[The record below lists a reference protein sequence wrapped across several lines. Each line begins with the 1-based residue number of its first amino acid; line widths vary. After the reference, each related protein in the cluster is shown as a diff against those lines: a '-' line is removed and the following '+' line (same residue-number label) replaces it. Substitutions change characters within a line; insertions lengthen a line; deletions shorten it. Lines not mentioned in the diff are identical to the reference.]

1 MSTVKYRISTVRV
14 IGNSAFYESSAEELR
29 VLMALIEL
37 SGEAGN
43 IDELAS
49 AARTSAPRCR
59 AALALWEE
67 SGIIRPDNGEP
78 TITEEFDQ
86 RVLRGEIEEKPAV
99 EVADSIRDENLASMI
114 DECARLMNQ
123 PCLSNGDVKDLVGL
137 IVQYNLTPEYVVTL
151 AAHLLGRGC
160 LTVKRLRD
168 EAIKLAGKGY
178 DSVESLEGYISEQ
191 ESTSGAEWEY
201 RRLFGIY
208 GRNLSAVERK
218 YFKKWSEEFGYSSAI
233 VSEAYDIAV
242 LNTRSGRGDLR
253 YIDSVLTAWYEAGC
267 RTVGDCRAKI
277 EQDRAAK
284 TAEKAA
290 KGSKRASK
298 STPETPR
305 YGNFDINE
313 AFADAVARS
322 FGEEKNDES
331 EDG

>member
-14 IGNSAFYESSAEELR
+14 IGNPAFYESSAEELR

-37 SGEAGN
+37 SGEAGS

-49 AARTSAPRCR
+49 AAKTSAARCR
-59 AALALWEE
+59 SALALWEA
-67 SGIIRPDNGEP
+67 SGIICPDNGEP

-86 RVLRGEIEEKPAV
+86 RVLRGEIEEKPSV
-99 EVADSIRDENLASMI
+99 EVADSIRDEHLKSMI

-123 PCLSNGDVKDLVGL
+123 PCLPNGDVKDLVGL
-137 IVQYNLTPEYVVTL
+137 VTQYGLTPEYVVTL
-151 AAHLLGRGC
+151 AAHLVGRGC

-168 EAIKLAGKGY
+168 EAIKLSGKGY
-178 DSVESLEGYISEQ
+178 DSVEALEGYISEL
-191 ESTSGAEWEY
+191 ESTTGAEWEY
-201 RRLFGIY
+201 RRLLGIY
-208 GRNLSAVERK
+208 GRTLSAVEKR
-218 YFKKWSEEFGYSSAI
+218 YFKKWSEEFGYSVAI
-233 VSEAYDIAV
+233 VSEAYDLAV

-267 RTVGDCRAKI
+267 RTVSDCREKV
-277 EQDRAAK
+277 EQDRAKK

-290 KGSKRASK
+290 SGSRRASK

-322 FGEEKNDES
+322 FGEENNEGS
-331 EDG
+331 EDR

>member
-1 MSTVKYRISTVRV
+1 MSTVKYRISTAGL
-14 IGNSAFYESSAEELR
+14 IGNPAFYESSAEELR
-29 VLMALIEL
+29 VLMALKEL
-37 SGEAGN
+37 SGEARD

-59 AALALWEE
+59 AALALWEA
-67 SGIIRPDNGEP
+67 SGVIRPDNGEP
-78 TITEEFDQ
+78 TITEEFDE
-86 RVLRGEIEEKPAV
+86 RVLRGEIEERPAA
-99 EVADSIRDENLASMI
+99 EVAESIRDESLASMI

-137 IVQYNLTPEYVVTL
+137 VTQYGLTPEYVVTL

-168 EAIKLAGKGY
+168 EAIKLSGKGY
-178 DSVESLEGYISEQ
+178 DSVEALEAYISEL

-218 YFKKWSEEFGYSSAI
+218 YFKKWSEEFGYSAAI
-233 VSEAYDIAV
+233 VSEAYDLAV

-267 RTVGDCRAKI
+267 RTVSDCRAKI
-277 EQDRAAK
+277 EQDRARK

-290 KGSKRASK
+290 SGGKRGSKT
-298 STPETPR
+298 TPETPR

-322 FGEEKNDES
+322 FGEENNEES
-331 EDG
+331 EDR